1 MNDFNG
7 IIKLLAEEAKKRC
20 EKADEN
26 RKNGVPDPLND
37 LVDAVIEGILSDKTK
52 QRLEKKRKNETNFY

>member
-1 MNDFNG
+1 MNDFDG
-7 IIKLLAEEAKKRC
+7 VIKLLAEEAKERC

-37 LVDAVIEGILSDKTK
+37 LVDATKEGILSDETK
-52 QRLEKKRKNETNFY
+52 RRLEKKRKK

>member
-7 IIKLLAEEAKKRC
+7 ISKLLAEEAKKRC

-37 LVDAVIEGILSDKTK
+37 LTDAVTKGILDERTK
-52 QRLEKKRKNETNFY
+52 RRLEKERK

>member
-1 MNDFNG
+1 MNDLSG
-7 IIKLLAEEAKKRC
+7 ISKLLAEEAKKRC

-37 LVDAVIEGILSDKTK
+37 LVDATKEGILSDETK
-52 QRLEKKRKNETNFY
+52 RRLEKKRKK